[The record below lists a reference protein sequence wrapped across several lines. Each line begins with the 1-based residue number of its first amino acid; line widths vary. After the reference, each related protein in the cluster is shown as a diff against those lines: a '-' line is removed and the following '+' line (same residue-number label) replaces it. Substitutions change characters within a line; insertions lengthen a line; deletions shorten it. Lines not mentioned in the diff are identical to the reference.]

1 MPSAQTRV
9 EPPHD
14 ESREVERRLQ
24 ALEARFEGRAGE
36 GFALLVFS
44 GELDRLLAAFTVA
57 TGAAACGLPVSMFFT
72 FWGAAALKKSGPQT
86 QGKSLVERMFGW
98 MLPGGLQ
105 RRRLSRLDMGGA
117 GRALLGR
124 EMQRKQMP
132 DLAALIA
139 IAAESG
145 VRIYVCDSTL
155 HLMGIRPEELIDYPD
170 RQLCGVA
177 QFVDLAATSRTTLVF

>member
-1 MPSAQTRV
+1 V
-9 EPPHD
+9 EPSLD
-14 ESREVERRLQ
+14 AIRAVESRLQ
-24 ALEARFEGRAGE
+24 SIEACLEGKSGE

-57 TGAAACGLPVSMFFT
+57 TGAAACGMPVSMFFT
-72 FWGAAALKKSGPQT
+72 FWGAAALKKAGPQSS
-86 QGKSLVERMFGW
+86 GKSPVERMFGW

-132 DLAALIA
+132 DLAALVA

-145 VRIYVCDSTL
+145 VRVYVCDSTL
-155 HLMGIRPEELIDYPD
+155 HLMGIKPEELIDYPG
-170 RQLCGVA
+170 RQFCGVA
-177 QFVDLAATSRTTLVF
+177 QFVDLAATARTTLVF

>member
-1 MPSAQTRV
+1 MRV
-9 EPPHD
+9 EPWH
-14 ESREVERRLQ
+14 EQVRAVERRLG
-24 ALEARFEGRAGE
+24 ALETRLDRGTGE

-57 TGAAACGLPVSMFFT
+57 TGAAACGMPVSMFFT

-86 QGKSLVERMFGW
+86 AGKSLVERMFGW

-139 IAAESG
+139 LAAESG
-145 VRIYVCDSTL
+145 VRLYVCDSTL
-155 HLMGIRPEELIDYPD
+155 HLMGIRPEELIDYPG

-177 QFVDLAATSRTTLVF
+177 QFVDLAATSRTSLVF